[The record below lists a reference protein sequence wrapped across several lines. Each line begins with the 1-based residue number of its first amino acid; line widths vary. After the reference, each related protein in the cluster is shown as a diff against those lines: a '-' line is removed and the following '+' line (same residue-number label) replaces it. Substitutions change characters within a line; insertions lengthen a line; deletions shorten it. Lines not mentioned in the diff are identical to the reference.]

1 MKENI
6 EKKILNLFQYNHK
19 LKFSEIEDSLKIRSN
34 KIAYHIK
41 SLVKKKILIKEGETY
56 TIIRF
61 VRMELEKNKF
71 GVLLKEVQLSSES
84 FPYELYDAER
94 FLPLDLL
101 TNALHKEEESVLE
114 ADLELV

>member
-1 MKENI
+1 MRAI
-6 EKKILNLFQYNHK
+6 CI
-19 LKFSEIEDSLKIRSN
+19 DDTN
-34 KIAYHIK
+34 KPNRIPQNEW
-41 SLVKKKILIKEGETY
+41 IKEGETY

>member
-1 MKENI
+1 MRAI
-6 EKKILNLFQYNHK
+6 CI
-19 LKFSEIEDSLKIRSN
+19 DDTN
-34 KIAYHIK
+34 KPNRIPQNEW
-41 SLVKKKILIKEGETY
+41 IKEGETY
-56 TIIRF
+56 TITRF
-61 VRMELEKNKF
+61 VRMGLEKNKF

-101 TNALHKEEESVLE
+101 ANALHKEEESVLE